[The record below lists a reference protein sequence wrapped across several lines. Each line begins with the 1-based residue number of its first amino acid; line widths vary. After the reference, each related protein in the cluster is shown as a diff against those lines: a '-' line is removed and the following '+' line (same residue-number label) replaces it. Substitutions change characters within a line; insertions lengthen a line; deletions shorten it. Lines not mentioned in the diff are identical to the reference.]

1 MVIRQKML
9 IDMNE
14 RDLEKEFELMMHFD
28 LAEPNNGHSP
38 CLCEGEHEREIHYLQ
53 DAMVKRNYFRNFHC
67 VLE

>member
-1 MVIRQKML
+1 MVIQQKML

-28 LAEPNNGHSP
+28 LAEPNSGHLP
-38 CLCEGEHEREIHYLQ
+38 CLYEGERAREIHYLQ
-53 DAMVKRNYFRNFHC
+53 GAMAKRNYFQNSRY